1 MLNKTGR
8 RDDLPAAAAAD
19 VRVNSPKMFSVALSI
34 TLFIISFGTTAGLM
48 LMNPE
53 LCWAPRIG
61 GTIVGL
67 SVLLQGY
74 MFANPE
80 KFQRILSSGI
90 TMEQRVMHIVY
101 LSVIFGTFLWAWG
114 DLLPDILGVPNSIC
128 LK

>member
-1 MLNKTGR
+1 MAG
-8 RDDLPAAAAAD
+8 
-19 VRVNSPKMFSVALSI
+19 VNGLHMFSIALAA

-48 LMNPE
+48 LVNSE

-67 SVLLQGY
+67 SVFLQGY

-80 KFQRILSSGI
+80 KFQGILSSGI
-90 TMEQRVMHIVY
+90 TKEQRVMHIVY
-101 LSVIFGTFLWAWG
+101 VSAFFGTLLWAWG
-114 DLLPDILGVPNSIC
+114 DLMPEILWVPNSAC